1 MLKLFYELLQNFFLC
16 IFIGFFIGF
25 FFKNLTKKI
34 SKPLI
39 NYGIPILISAS
50 LFGNKINK
58 EILFPFVLGILFI
71 SFQFLIFYYK
81 QKINNKLDPNLFLTP
96 LLGNTGYIGLPIC
109 FLFLSKESFLYAV
122 TYDIGSM
129 LATWGLIP
137 FFLSKDLDNK
147 FNLKLNS
154 ITQFILN
161 IPAIRGLI
169 LFAFL
174 KNFATNSNFEFFFK
188 TISTYIS
195 FFALIYLGIFIGE
208 LSKRYSIQ
216 FVYKEIN
223 IFNIIY
229 KLLISPLL
237 ILFIC
242 IFIDIDNK
250 FYPSLIIQAAMPT
263 GISALLISE
272 KYKFETKKIASNIII
287 TTTLSI
293 VTIPCL
299 IYLLK

>member
-1 MLKLFYELLQNFFLC
+1 MQILFHELLHKFFLS

-25 FFKNLTKKI
+25 FFKSITKKI

-50 LFGNKINK
+50 LIGNNINK
-58 EILFPFVLGILFI
+58 EIFFPFVLGILFI

-81 QKINNKLDPNLFLTP
+81 QKIDNKLDPDLFLTP
-96 LLGNTGYIGLPIC
+96 FLGNTGYIGLPIC
-109 FLFLSKESFLYAV
+109 FLFLSEESFLYAIA
-122 TYDIGSM
+122 YDIGSM

-137 FFLSKDLDNK
+137 FFLSKDLDNE
-147 FNLKLNS
+147 FNLRLNS
-154 ITQFILN
+154 IIQFILN

-169 LFAFL
+169 LFAVL
-174 KNFATNSNFEFFFK
+174 KNFSTNSNFEFILK
-188 TISTYIS
+188 EISTYIS
-195 FFALIYLGIFIGE
+195 FFALIYLGLFIGE
-208 LSKRYSIQ
+208 LSKRYSIK

-223 IFNIIY
+223 IFNVTY
-229 KLLISPLL
+229 KLLISPLF

-242 IFIDIDNK
+242 IFMNIDNK

-263 GISALLISE
+263 GISAILISE
-272 KYKFETKKIASNIII
+272 KYNFETKKIASTIII
-287 TTTLSI
+287 TTIISI

>member
-1 MLKLFYELLQNFFLC
+1 MLILFHELLQNLFLS

-25 FFKNLTKKI
+25 FFKKLTQKI

-50 LFGNKINK
+50 LIGNKINN
-58 EILFPFVLGILFI
+58 EIIFPFVLGILFI
-71 SFQFLIFYYK
+71 SFQFLIFYFK
-81 QKINNKLDPNLFLTP
+81 QKKDKKLDPNLLLTP
-96 LLGNTGYIGLPIC
+96 FLGNTGYIGLPIC
-109 FLFLSKESFLYAV
+109 FLFLSEESFLYAIA
-122 TYDIGSM
+122 YDVGSM
-129 LATWGLIP
+129 LTTWGLIP

-147 FNLKLNS
+147 FDLRLNS
-154 ITQFILN
+154 IIQFILN

-174 KNFATNSNFEFFFK
+174 KNFSTNSNFDFFLK
-188 TISTYIS
+188 EISAYIS

-208 LSKRYSIQ
+208 LSKRYSIK

-223 IFNIIY
+223 FFNIIY
-229 KLLISPLL
+229 KLLLSPLL

-242 IFIDIDNK
+242 ILINIDNK
-250 FYPSLIIQAAMPT
+250 FYPSLIIQAGMPT
-263 GISALLISE
+263 GISAILIGE
-272 KYKFETKKIASNIII
+272 KYNFEIKKIASTIII
-287 TTTLSI
+287 TTTISI
-293 VTIPCL
+293 VTIPFL

>member
-1 MLKLFYELLQNFFLC
+1 MLKLFHELLQNFFLS

-25 FFKNLTKKI
+25 FFKNLTIKI

-50 LFGNKINK
+50 LIGNKINK
-58 EILFPFVLGILFI
+58 EIFFPFVLGILFI
-71 SFQFLIFYYK
+71 SFQFLVFFYK

-109 FLFLSKESFLYAV
+109 FLFLSKESFLYAIA
-122 TYDIGSM
+122 YDIGSM
-129 LATWGLIP
+129 LATWGIIP
-137 FFLSKDLDNK
+137 FFLNNDLDNK

-154 ITQFILN
+154 ITQFILD

-169 LFAFL
+169 LFIFL
-174 KNFATNSNFEFFFK
+174 KNFATNSNFEFFLK

-208 LSKRYSIQ
+208 LSKRYSIK

-237 ILFIC
+237 IFFVC
-242 IFIDIDNK
+242 ILINIDNK
-250 FYPSLIIQAAMPT
+250 FYPSLILQAAMPT

-272 KYKFETKKIASNIII
+272 KYKFEIKKIASNIII
-287 TTTLSI
+287 TTTISI